1 MNQEEAKPILAS
13 QVRELQQRSYAEFR
27 SWVMEK
33 RIETPLV
40 NGTSGTEY
48 QVEME
53 ARWDSRPGGAI
64 RVLVSVDDGGLVSSL
79 VPLSDAFLI
88 SPDGSLLG
96 Q

>member
-1 MNQEEAKPILAS
+1 MNQEEANAILAS
-13 QVRELQQRSYAEFR
+13 QVRVLQKGSYAEFR

-40 NGTSGTEY
+40 KGASGTEY
-48 QVEME
+48 QVEIE
-53 ARWDSRPGGAI
+53 ARWDSEPGGGI
-64 RVLVSVDDGGLVSSL
+64 RVRISVDDGGLVSSL
-79 VPLSDAFLI
+79 VPLSEAFLI